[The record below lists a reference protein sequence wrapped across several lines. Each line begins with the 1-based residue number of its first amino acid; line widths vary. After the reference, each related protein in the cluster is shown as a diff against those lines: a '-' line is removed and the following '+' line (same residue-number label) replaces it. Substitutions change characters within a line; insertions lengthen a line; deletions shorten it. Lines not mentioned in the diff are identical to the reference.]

1 MTPGVIKMKMIR
13 RLKLMFCFVL
23 VFALF
28 TGYVEAVKQKDGDA
42 GLPGAYLCWGVGGRA
57 LGMGKAYVSIAD
69 DATAPYWN
77 PAGLAHL
84 RQQEV
89 IAQYTSLFETTFLS
103 YLGYSRPF
111 FDLGVFGIG
120 LVDLRSLDFER
131 TESGPTVLG
140 HFNESK
146 DTIFLSYARRQD
158 YIYSIPVKLSYGANF
173 KIVNQSVLGYSGTG
187 VGIDVGVISKPIKG
201 LSLGFIVQNILPP
214 RLKLD
219 EVTDKFPISGRL
231 GASYECGF
239 NVYRYNT
246 SATVSIEMD
255 KTEHRKEKFHYGFEY
270 KIMDTIGL
278 RAGLDDSEL
287 TLGLGLSIKNYDM
300 DYAYGSQEMGA
311 SHRFSLGI
319 SFGPVLPLAGTKEWE
334 EAKTVRGYYKRAK
347 GYCRKQEYLRASEEL
362 QRGLSVDMEN
372 KATKRYVGKIQ
383 NKMED
388 TVGRAEFKNIE
399 DFYYAQAYLDYK
411 KGNVD
416 SAVTHWELLLG
427 VNPTRQE
434 VKEYMEKEKTILE
447 KEAELERKRLSEE
460 EKNRKIKEAY
470 DTQVSCYNGG
480 KWSESIVYG
489 NKVLRLDPDHREAK
503 DYVAG
508 AKEKL
513 REEAEK
519 LARKKVKIEEK
530 PEQPPE
536 EKEEETRIE
545 VDPEIIE
552 GYYKQGITYYSQGKY
567 QEAIIEWK
575 KVLALDPSHEKA
587 QKNIKKAQEKL
598 GISE

>member
-1 MTPGVIKMKMIR
+1 
-13 RLKLMFCFVL
+13 MFWL
-23 VFALF
+23 LS
-28 TGYVEAVKQKDGDA
+28 QKDGDA
-42 GLPGAYLCWGVGGRA
+42 GLPGAYLSWGVGGRA
-57 LGMGKAYVSIAD
+57 LGMGKAYVSIAS

-89 IAQYTSLFETTFLS
+89 IAQYTSLFESTFLS

-131 TESGPTVLG
+131 TESGPKVLG

-158 YIYSIPVKLSYGANF
+158 YIYSIPVKLSYGVNF
-173 KIVNQSVLGYSGTG
+173 KIVNQIVLDYSATSI
-187 VGIDVGVISKPIKG
+187 GIDVGLMSKPLKG
-201 LSLGFIVQNILPP
+201 LSLGLMVQNVLQP

-219 EVTDKFPISGRL
+219 EETDTFPISGRM

-239 NVYRYNT
+239 NIYKYNT
-246 SATVSIEMD
+246 RATVSIEMD

-270 KIMDTIGL
+270 KIRDMVGL

-287 TLGLGLSIKNYDM
+287 TLGAGLSIKNYAM

-311 SHRFSLGI
+311 SHRVSLGI
-319 SFGPVLPLAGTKEWE
+319 RFGRVLPLVGTKEWE
-334 EAKTVRGYYKRAK
+334 EAKTVGSYHKKAKR
-347 GYCRKQEYLRASEEL
+347 YCRKQEYLRASEEL
-362 QRGLSVDMEN
+362 QKALSLDMED
-372 KATKRYVGKIQ
+372 KASKRYIRKIQ
-383 NKMED
+383 NKMEAAI
-388 TVGRAEFKNIE
+388 GRAEFENIE
-399 DFYYAQAYLDYK
+399 DFYYAQAYISYK
-411 KGNVD
+411 EGDVD
-416 SAVTHWELLLG
+416 NAITHWELLLG

-434 VKEYMEKEKTILE
+434 VKKYLEKEKTRLE
-447 KEAELERKRLSEE
+447 KEAEVERRRLSEE

-470 DTQVSCYNGG
+470 DMQVSYYDEG
-480 KWSESIVYG
+480 KWSDSINYG
-489 NKVLRLDPDHREAK
+489 KKVLRLDPDHQEARNYIAEAK
-503 DYVAG
+503 
-508 AKEKL
+508 KNL

-519 LARKKVKIEEK
+519 LAKKKVKEK
-530 PEQPPE
+530 PEPPHE
-536 EKEEETRIE
+536 EKVEEEEIE
-545 VDPEIIE
+545 IKVDPEIVE
-552 GYYKQGITYYSQGKY
+552 GYYKQGIVYYSQGKY

-575 KVLALDPSHEKA
+575 KVLALDPTHEKA
-587 QKNIKKAQEKL
+587 QKNIKNAQEKL

>member
-1 MTPGVIKMKMIR
+1 MV
-13 RLKLMFCFVL
+13 CFVL
-23 VFALF
+23 VFTFF

-42 GLPGAYLCWGVGGRA
+42 GLPGAYLSWGVGGRA
-57 LGMGKAYVSIAD
+57 LGMGKAYVSIAS

-89 IAQYTSLFETTFLS
+89 IAQYTSLFESTFLS

-131 TESGPTVLG
+131 TESGPRVLG

-146 DTIFLSYARRQD
+146 DTVFLSYGRRQD
-158 YIYSIPVKLSYGANF
+158 YIYSIPFKLSYGANF
-173 KIVNQSVLGYSGTG
+173 KIVNQSVLGHSATG
-187 VGIDVGVISKPIKG
+187 IGLDVGVMSRPLKG
-201 LSLGFIVQNILPP
+201 LSLAFMVQNLLQP

-219 EVTDKFPISGRL
+219 EEADTFPISGRL

-239 NVYRYNT
+239 NIYKYNT
-246 SATVSIEMD
+246 RATVSVEMD
-255 KTEHRKEKFHYGFEY
+255 KIEHRKGKFHYGFEY
-270 KIMDTIGL
+270 KIVDMVGL

-311 SHRFSLGI
+311 SHRVSLGI
-319 SFGPVLPLAGTKEWE
+319 RFGRVLPLAGTKEWE
-334 EAKTVRGYYKRAK
+334 EAKTVRSYWTKARR
-347 GYCRKQEYLRASEEL
+347 YCRQQEYFRASEEL
-362 QRGLSVDMEN
+362 EKGLSLGTEDKTSN
-372 KATKRYVGKIQ
+372 RYIKRIQ
-383 NKMED
+383 QKMED
-388 TVGRAEFKNIE
+388 TVEKGKFKEIE
-399 DFYYAQAYLDYK
+399 DFYYAQAYIAYK
-411 KGNVD
+411 KGDVEN
-416 SAVTHWELLLG
+416 AVTHWELLLG
-427 VNPTRQE
+427 VNPTREE
-434 VKEYMEKEKTILE
+434 VREYLGKEKARLE

-460 EKNRKIKEAY
+460 EKRMKIRDAY
-470 DTQVSCYNGG
+470 DMQVKCYDGG
-480 KWSESIVYG
+480 EWSESIVYG
-489 NKVLRLDPDHREAK
+489 KKVLRLDSEYQEAK
-503 DYVAG
+503 DYIAR
-508 AKEKL
+508 AKDRI
-513 REEAEK
+513 REEAEQR
-519 LARKKVKIEEK
+519 ARKKVKKE
-530 PEQPPE
+530 PELLPE

-575 KVLALDPSHEKA
+575 KVLALDPTHEKA
-587 QKNIKKAQEKL
+587 QKNIQKAQEKL
-598 GISE
+598 SISE

>member
-1 MTPGVIKMKMIR
+1 VTKMKMITG
-13 RLKLMFCFVL
+13 LKLILSFVL
-23 VFALF
+23 VFTFF
-28 TGYVEAVKQKDGDA
+28 TGYVQAINQKDGDA
-42 GLPGAYLCWGVGGRA
+42 GLPGAYLSWGVGGRA
-57 LGMGKAYVSIAD
+57 LGMGKAYVSIAN

-77 PAGLAHL
+77 PAGLAFL

-89 IAQYTSLFETTFLS
+89 IAQYTNLFESTFLS

-120 LVDLRSLDFER
+120 VVDLRSLDFER
-131 TESGPTVLG
+131 TESKPVVLG
-140 HFNESK
+140 HFNESN
-146 DTIFLSYARRQD
+146 DTFLLSYGRRQD

-187 VGIDVGVISKPIKG
+187 VGIDVGVMSKPIKG
-201 LSLGFIVQNILPP
+201 LSLGLIVQNLLQP

-219 EVTDKFPISGRL
+219 EESDTFPLSGRL

-239 NVYRYNT
+239 NVYKYNT
-246 SATVSIEMD
+246 RTTISMEMD

-287 TLGLGLSIKNYDM
+287 TLGLGLSIKNYNM

-311 SHRFSLGI
+311 SHRVSLGI
-319 SFGPVLPLAGTKEWE
+319 SFGRVLPLAGTKEWDE
-334 EAKTVRGYYKRAK
+334 TKTVRSYYKRAK
-347 GYCRKQEYLRASEEL
+347 EYCRKQEYLTALEEL
-362 QRGLSVDMEN
+362 QTALSLDMEDRAS
-372 KATKRYVGKIQ
+372 KGYTRKIDD
-383 NKMED
+383 KMRD
-388 TVGRAEFKNIE
+388 TIEKAEFREIE
-399 DFYYAQAYLDYK
+399 DFYYAQAYIDYK

-416 SAVTHWELLLG
+416 NAVTYWELLLG
-427 VNPTRQE
+427 VNPTREE
-434 VKEYMEKEKTILE
+434 VKDYLGKEKTRLE

-460 EKNRKIKEAY
+460 EKEVKIKDAY
-470 DTQVSCYNGG
+470 DMQGRCYDEG

-489 NKVLRLDPDHREAK
+489 KKVLGLEPEHEGAK
-503 DYVAG
+503 DYIDR
-508 AKEKL
+508 AKNRIK
-513 REEAEK
+513 EEAEE
-519 LARKKVKIEEK
+519 RVRRTVKKE
-530 PEQPPE
+530 PERPPE
-536 EKEEETRIE
+536 EKEEELEIK
-545 VDPEIIE
+545 VDPEIVE

-575 KVLALDPSHEKA
+575 KVLALDPTHEKA